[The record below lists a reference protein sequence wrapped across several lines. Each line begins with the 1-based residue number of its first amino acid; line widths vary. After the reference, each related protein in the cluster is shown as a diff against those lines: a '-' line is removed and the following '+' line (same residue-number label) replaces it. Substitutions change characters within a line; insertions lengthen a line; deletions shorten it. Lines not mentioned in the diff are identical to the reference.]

1 MGSNAKSIKF
11 RILSVSVMRKK
22 EPKILFA
29 IFKLLS
35 MACVSSSSSNSI
47 SFPPLINEKQNDV
60 NESIDKMQI
69 PIIRSTFKTGFGVWI
84 GCLTILFTI
93 PSKKHIINK
102 NIFTIIEKRL
112 QQVFGFFSKLNPENE
127 NPKNL

>member
-1 MGSNAKSIKF
+1 
-11 RILSVSVMRKK
+11 
-22 EPKILFA
+22 
-29 IFKLLS
+29 
-35 MACVSSSSSNSI
+35 
-47 SFPPLINEKQNDV
+47 
-60 NESIDKMQI
+60 MQI